1 MCNAFDG
8 EGSLICGQTQQKHE
22 KVRYTVGETVRR
34 CPQSDQMMSDERW
47 EGGEEA
53 NEGKAGVGKRRDTE

>member
-34 CPQSDQMMSDERW
+34 CPQSDQMMSDER
-47 EGGEEA
+47 
-53 NEGKAGVGKRRDTE
+53 